1 MAKEIS
7 CGGAGILSGRAALL
21 PEPPFEGFGDG
32 SSYSCGSARERSAP
46 EMTQIVRGLA
56 GRLHA
61 RLPRGCGIEMSDQ
74 IQAGNIGLLKATINF
89 EESYGAPLAGYARFR
104 IRGEML
110 DMVRRNAGKENSGSA
125 SRPAHP
131 GGEDS
136 ESMVPASA
144 DSSPQ
149 SSLMKRQRAEIIW
162 EELKRLPL
170 RDQAVIRLRYSREM
184 TLREIGE
191 ELQVN
196 ESRAC
201 QLHQLALTR
210 LKRALSKRGVR
221 DFSHL

>member
-1 MAKEIS
+1 
-7 CGGAGILSGRAALL
+7 
-21 PEPPFEGFGDG
+21 
-32 SSYSCGSARERSAP
+32 
-46 EMTQIVRGLA
+46 
-56 GRLHA
+56 
-61 RLPRGCGIEMSDQ
+61 MSDL
-74 IQAGNIGLLKATINF
+74 IQAGNIGLLKATLNF
-89 EESYGAPLAGYARFR
+89 EESYGAPLASYAMFR

-110 DMVRRNAGKENSGSA
+110 DMVRRNAGKENTGSA
-125 SRPAHP
+125 GCPVPHGS
-131 GGEDS
+131 EDS
-136 ESMVPASA
+136 DSLIPASP

-191 ELQVN
+191 ELNVN